1 MKHCTPTGIAL
12 AVSGLVL
19 LSGCGVSDNLT
30 SPESSEQQSLKQQ
43 LAETLQKPPA
53 QTAPER
59 MVKQSHKPMHQLSQD
74 ISMVEKKVI
83 KHAAPISQG
92 IRAATSSLSDSARSK
107 SMLGLTYSGIQ
118 MHPAYDYFDAD
129 REQYQSTVENSVHLT
144 AETPVS
150 TFSIDVDTG
159 SYSNV
164 RRFINNGNL
173 PRQNAVRVEEL
184 VNYFNYDY
192 PQPDTADR
200 PFLITTEMAPTPWNS
215 SSQLLHIGIKG
226 YDVDRSSLP
235 NANLVFLVDV
245 SGSMNSPQKLGLLKQ
260 SLKLIVQKMR
270 AEDRISIAVYAGA
283 SGVVL
288 DGESGSNKAKI
299 FREIDQF
306 QAGGSTNG
314 AAGIQLAYQLAQ
326 SHFIKGGIN
335 RVLLATDGDFNVGTV
350 NFEAL
355 IGMVETRR
363 QSGISLT
370 TLGFGQGNYN
380 DHLMEQLA
388 DKGNGNYAYIDTLQ
402 EARKVLVEEMASTLH
417 TIAKDVKIQV
427 EFNPSVV
434 QEYRLIGYEN
444 RALKREDFNND
455 KVDAGE
461 VGAGHS
467 VTALYEVTLVGQKGQ
482 QGHLIDPLRY
492 GKTTAVTNSVKTEQ
506 SNFSSVNPDEV
517 AFVKL
522 RYKKPS
528 EDASL
533 LMTHPV
539 QTSSIKNNFDQASD
553 RFKFA
558 AAVAGFGQILSGG
571 NFTRNFTLQ
580 NVESIGVSS
589 KGSDVSG
596 YRSEFVNLV
605 RLAKELQSKG

>member
-1 MKHCTPTGIAL
+1 MEELI
-12 AVSGLVL
+12 
-19 LSGCGVSDNLT
+19 
-30 SPESSEQQSLKQQ
+30 
-43 LAETLQKPPA
+43 
-53 QTAPER
+53 
-59 MVKQSHKPMHQLSQD
+59 
-74 ISMVEKKVI
+74 VEKRK
-83 KHAAPISQG
+83 
-92 IRAATSSLSDSARSK
+92 
-107 SMLGLTYSGIQ
+107 
-118 MHPAYDYFDAD
+118 
-129 REQYQSTVENSVHLT
+129 
-144 AETPVS
+144 
-150 TFSIDVDTG
+150 TG
-159 SYSNV
+159 
-164 RRFINNGNL
+164 
-173 PRQNAVRVEEL
+173 
-184 VNYFNYDY
+184 
-192 PQPDTADR
+192 
-200 PFLITTEMAPTPWNS
+200 
-215 SSQLLHIGIKG
+215 
-226 YDVDRSSLP
+226 
-235 NANLVFLVDV
+235 VFLSV
-245 SGSMNSPQKLGLLKQ
+245 
-260 SLKLIVQKMR
+260 
-270 AEDRISIAVYAGA
+270 
-283 SGVVL
+283 
-288 DGESGSNKAKI
+288 
-299 FREIDQF
+299 
-306 QAGGSTNG
+306 
-314 AAGIQLAYQLAQ
+314 
-326 SHFIKGGIN
+326 
-335 RVLLATDGDFNVGTV
+335 
-350 NFEAL
+350 
-355 IGMVETRR
+355 
-363 QSGISLT
+363 
-370 TLGFGQGNYN
+370 LGFGYGNYK
-380 DHLMEQLA
+380 DDKLEILA
-388 DKGNGNYAYIDTLQ
+388 DKGNGNHAYIDTMQ
-402 EARKVLVEEMASTLH
+402 EANLIFGKEFGGTLY